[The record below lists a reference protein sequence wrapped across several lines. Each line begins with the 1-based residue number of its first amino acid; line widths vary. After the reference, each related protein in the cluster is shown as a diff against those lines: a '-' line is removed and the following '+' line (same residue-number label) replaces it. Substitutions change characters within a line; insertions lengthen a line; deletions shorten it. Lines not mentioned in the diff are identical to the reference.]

1 MRLKNLSQRKVQ
13 VSSCI
18 LADLTEIAPF
28 RGWEGARIYL
38 VETAQSESIFRSL
51 GGS

>member
-13 VSSCI
+13 VSCCI
-18 LADLTEIAPF
+18 LADLTEITPF

-38 VETAQSESIFRSL
+38 VETAQRVNQFLEA
-51 GGS
+51 